1 MLGSE
6 NTRTFTL
13 NEARALIPRLRK
25 LLTRAIFERARLT
38 GMRGEIDK
46 ARQNAHRDG
55 GTSMG
60 PAYLKHLYAFS
71 EAVGQIE
78 LLGVLVKDLRTG
90 LVDFP
95 YEHNGR
101 IVFLCWKPDEDKL
114 EWWHEVD
121 TGFSGR
127 YPVGDDFE

>member
-1 MLGSE
+1 MLSSE
-6 NTRTFTL
+6 TTRTFTL
-13 NEARALIPRLRK
+13 NEARGLIPRLRR
-25 LLTRAIFERARLT
+25 LLARAIFERQRLT
-38 GMRGEIDK
+38 DMRVEVDK
-46 ARQNAHRDG
+46 ARQNAYRDG
-55 GTSMG
+55 GTPSG
-60 PAYLKHLYAFS
+60 PAYLKHLSAFS
-71 EAVGQIE
+71 EAVAQIE

-101 IVFLCWKPDEDKL
+101 IVYLCWKPDEEQL

-127 YPVGDDFE
+127 YPVNDDFE